1 MDISVVITTHLV
13 ANKASLSYLAA
24 KIAAVAPAGMPVIR
38 TPIPSDVAQVQ
49 VQRPMLLPE
58 E

>member
-24 KIAAVAPAGMPVIR
+24 KIAAGKAA
-38 TPIPSDVAQVQ
+38 AKKK
-49 VQRPMLLPE
+49 
-58 E
+58 